1 MKTKNDPRALFDALP
16 DESKFA
22 TVNGLSQAVSRL
34 RNLAEGLEERLPP
47 DYTPEQILEAVRVA
61 LALSQAALADID
73 PDSSGST
80 PDIITA
86 GAFRY
91 CQKLQANRRK

>member
-22 TVNGLSQAVSRL
+22 TVNGLSQAVRRL

-61 LALSQAALADID
+61 LELSQAALAEID
-73 PDSSGST
+73 PHSTRNT
-80 PDIITA
+80 PDNFTA
-86 GAFRY
+86 SAFAY
-91 CQKLQANRRK
+91 AEELQTNRRK

>member
-1 MKTKNDPRALFDALP
+1 MRNQTHTLTAFDSLP

-22 TVNGLSQAVSRL
+22 TVNGLSQAVRRL

-61 LALSQAALADID
+61 LELSQAALAEID
-73 PDSSGST
+73 PDSSRNT
-80 PDIITA
+80 PDNFTVS
-86 GAFRY
+86 AFSFAEE
-91 CQKLQANRRK
+91 LQTKRRK